1 MPFSNRFMKYP
12 VYIED
17 SNFEALDIKYNYINI
32 AYMAGNVL
40 QFLLIRVL
48 LDPING
54 KKDIDLKKKTIFCIS
69 VQAVAAIILLINIVC
84 FVFVMTKLDES
95 KIFFTDDEKTILM
108 MWVEV
113 QIVSVPAKILYYLIT
128 VWTLM
133 LNRRKK
139 KENLNNPD
147 IKEAIVEGTGLQ
159 EQMDKYLN
167 EKYN

>member
-1 MPFSNRFMKYP
+1 
-12 VYIED
+12 
-17 SNFEALDIKYNYINI
+17 
-32 AYMAGNVL
+32 
-40 QFLLIRVL
+40 
-48 LDPING
+48 
-54 KKDIDLKKKTIFCIS
+54 
-69 VQAVAAIILLINIVC
+69 
-84 FVFVMTKLDES
+84 MTKLDES